1 MDYELDNSTIAF
13 KKAVQDIQVELLRFT
28 NYFARLADDMDNP
41 NFSASWAR
49 VADIASVAENLT
61 STNLN
66 YE

>member
-1 MDYELDNSTIAF
+1 MDYELDNSTLAF
-13 KKAVQDIQVELLRFT
+13 KKAVEDIEVELLRFA
-28 NYFARLADDMDNP
+28 NYFANLKDEMENS

-49 VADIASVAENLT
+49 VADIASVAEHLT

>member
-13 KKAVQDIQVELLRFT
+13 KKAVQDIQVELLRFI

-41 NFSASWAR
+41 SFSASWAR